1 MLRLQMMYYFCNFE
15 MFQNLK
21 MFFAI
26 LTIVTAYWNFVTA
39 TINQDA
45 QGSAF
50 TYVIG
55 DVSY

>member
-1 MLRLQMMYYFCNFE
+1 MYYFCNFE